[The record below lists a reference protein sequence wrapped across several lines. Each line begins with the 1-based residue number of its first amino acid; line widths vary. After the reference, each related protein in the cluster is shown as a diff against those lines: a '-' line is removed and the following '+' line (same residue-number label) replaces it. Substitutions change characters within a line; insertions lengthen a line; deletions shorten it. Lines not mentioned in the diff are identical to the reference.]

1 MTSPQAA
8 QPCYAELWEVTVAA
22 LSQAARLT
30 RPGTD
35 GPEPIDFAD
44 FLASGLRQV
53 AAEVG
58 GIRRVIADRPGSWEA
73 ALVAPLAAATSQ
85 DRP

>member
-8 QPCYAELWEVTVAA
+8 QPCYAEVWRP
-22 LSQAARLT
+22 LSPRFGQAAQLT
-30 RPGTD
+30 RPGPD

-44 FLASGLRQV
+44 FLTSALRQV
-53 AAEVG
+53 AADHCGV
-58 GIRRVIADRPGSWEA
+58 RRLIAGRPGSWEA
-73 ALVAPLAAATSQ
+73 ALVAPLAATTWQ